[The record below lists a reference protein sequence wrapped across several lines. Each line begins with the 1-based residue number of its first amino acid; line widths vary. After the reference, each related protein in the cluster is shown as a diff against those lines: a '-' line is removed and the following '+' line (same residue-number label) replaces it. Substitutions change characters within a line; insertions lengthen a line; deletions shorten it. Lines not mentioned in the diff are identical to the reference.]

1 MATSAPP
8 PTAVAATSR
17 SPLQCPSRSVAA
29 VDKGWIGT
37 NAEALFCGATGLP
50 VSVVNDADAAGYA
63 EMGFGVGASHGA
75 RGVALMCTFGTGIG
89 TALFVDGILVPNLEL
104 GHIEMDGKEA
114 EKVING
120 VLVRQ
125 QGLSWPQ
132 WAERAAK
139 YLSTME
145 ALLWPDIIIVGGGI
159 SSAFDEWGH
168 LVKLPNGTPMVVAE
182 MKNDAGIVGAAF
194 AALARA
200 AYDQTNEP
208 QQVEKARVA

>member
-1 MATSAPP
+1 MRSARP
-8 PTAVAATSR
+8 ALVAAVEGR
-17 SPLQCPSRSVAA
+17 

-37 NAEALFCGATGLP
+37 DAEALFCGATGLP

-63 EMGFGVGASHGA
+63 EMGFGVGASRGA

-145 ALLWPDIIIVGGGI
+145 ALLWPDIIVALIEVSKYTRNLSRNLPCVQIVGGGI
-159 SSAFDEWGH
+159 SNAIDE
-168 LVKLPNGTPMVVAE
+168 
-182 MKNDAGIVGAAF
+182 
-194 AALARA
+194 
-200 AYDQTNEP
+200 
-208 QQVEKARVA
+208 